1 MSNLETKKEPE
12 RPSKTDVITAG
23 AALYAAAKMKSLAE
37 SNVALVR
44 LSHERNQLA
53 RNLNAT
59 LDEIER
65 VSIKSQQELE
75 EQTAQLRIANELSAL
90 KIKQDQER
98 HQLEDLTKQE
108 QLAIRAHLHNI
119 SREIPRLQSSY
130 PSLVEQTLI
139 LEAFQKE
146 IADIDHR
153 AIFELADK
161 RFYDEVEQLVHDSL
175 QALAATFSEEDKND
189 LKLIRSPAPETIQKN
204 CRKLMKETKD
214 FLLLG
219 QQIERLVTRLSSATE
234 LDDGTFKELK
244 AELKQLEEKL

>member
-1 MSNLETKKEPE
+1 MSNLETKKKPE

-37 SNVALVR
+37 SNSALVK
-44 LSHERNQLA
+44 LSQERNQLA

-65 VSIKSQQELE
+65 ISIKSQQELE

-119 SREIPRLQSSY
+119 SREIPKLQSSY
-130 PSLVEQTLI
+130 PSLVEQALI
-139 LEAFQKE
+139 LDAFQKE
-146 IADIDHR
+146 IANIDHK

-161 RFYDEVEQLVHDSL
+161 RFYDEVEKLVDDNL
-175 QALAATFSEEDKND
+175 QTINAAFSEEDKND
-189 LKLIRSPAPETIQKN
+189 LKLLRSRTPQTIQRN
-204 CRKLMKETKD
+204 CRKLLKETKD
-214 FLLLG
+214 LLLVG
-219 QQIERLVTRLSSATE
+219 EQIERLMTSLSSSSK
-234 LDDGTFKELK
+234 LDNSTFRKLK
-244 AELKQLEEKL
+244 VELKQLEEKL